1 MFHGGP
7 HVSRFN
13 IPCFFGQK
21 TPQDAPVSFPTKWGW
36 VKTLVPS
43 EPQFIAGIYGC
54 SSHLKMVSI
63 GIDPYPNSSK
73 ALVVEDVLGHGAVVL
88 VLVTLL
94 EVLVVPVELVLLVAL
109 ALVEV
114 AVALVVLE

>member
-1 MFHGGP
+1 MP
-7 HVSRFN
+7 
-13 IPCFFGQK
+13 
-21 TPQDAPVSFPTKWGW
+21 PVSFPTKWGW

-43 EPQFIAGIYGC
+43 DPQNSWDFWMFIP
-54 SSHLKMVSI
+54 LKNVSI

-88 VLVTLL
+88 VLVMLL
-94 EVLVVPVELVLLVAL
+94 EVLVVSVELVLLVAL